1 HQKVEDP
8 RYLYWADRL
17 GFLVWGEMANAYQ
30 YSPAYARRMYREW
43 ADVIAR
49 DYNHP
54 CIVCWVPLNE
64 SWGANNMIGDP
75 RQRDHATAL
84 YYLTK
89 SLDATRLVISNDGW
103 EHTVSDLLTVHDYD
117 QDPGRFATKW
127 TDAAIGLASH
137 FPGGRRLAWAD
148 LSDRPIVIS

>member
-1 HQKVEDP
+1 
-8 RYLYWADRL
+8 
-17 GFLVWGEMANAYQ
+17 
-30 YSPAYARRMYREW
+30 
-43 ADVIAR
+43 
-49 DYNHP
+49 
-54 CIVCWVPLNE
+54 
-64 SWGANNMIGDP
+64 
-75 RQRDHATAL
+75 L

-148 LSDRPIVIS
+148 LSDRPIVISEFGGIAFKVSEWDGWGYGGAASADELLRRYAALTDVLHRSP